1 MLTPMVY
8 SVGIQNK
15 VLEAMA
21 LGTPTV
27 VAAQVAEAL
36 DARPGRDL
44 LVAENAAE
52 FAKQTVSLMHDVEL
66 HATLSQ
72 CGRRYVE
79 ENHNWGV
86 MTDRLID
93 LYQHAAV
100 LHRGENATKVSDYP
114 ISPHLI

>member
-1 MLTPMVY
+1 MVRPRLLLHKL
-8 SVGIQNK
+8 QK
-15 VLEAMA
+15 L
-21 LGTPTV
+21 
-27 VAAQVAEAL
+27 L

-52 FAKQTVSLMHDVEL
+52 FAKQTVRLMHDVEL

-114 ISPHLI
+114 TSPHLI